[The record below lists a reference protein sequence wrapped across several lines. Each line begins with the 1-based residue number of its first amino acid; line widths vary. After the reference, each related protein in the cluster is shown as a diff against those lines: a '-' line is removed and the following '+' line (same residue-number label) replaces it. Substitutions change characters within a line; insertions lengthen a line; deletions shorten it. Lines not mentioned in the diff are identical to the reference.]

1 MAIKVFAGLQSAQG
15 VISTSL
21 LDIGATDFNGGE
33 KYNSIKSEVFNT
45 LQAEGDQFLV
55 GIETT
60 FDMPIEWSTK
70 ILELIMQGLGYVKQ
84 DEDEEYKLSSEDP
97 AHYTVIVSDSSN
109 NMKTIY
115 KDCKLNTIAINIVKG
130 AVVNGSTSWIGK
142 TADFQS
148 GVVADSS
155 STNRGESLVAL
166 GSTIN
171 LGEVD
176 SSSEVNSLT
185 IDITNNL
192 EAKGAINSLYT
203 AEIRRNAPQATS
215 ATLEFNTYNQVR
227 FANLKAKAATNTTEN
242 LTITL
247 ADRDKTIEILIPKL
261 FVAENTRADYKG
273 AGSQTLKMN
282 ASINND
288 ENTPV
293 IFKF

>member
-1 MAIKVFAGLQSAQG
+1 MAIKVFAGLQSGQG
-15 VISTSL
+15 VISTDL

-33 KYNSIKSEVFNT
+33 KYNSIKSEVFNS

-60 FDMPIEWSTK
+60 FDMPIEWNAKS
-70 ILELIMQGLGYVKQ
+70 LELIMQGLGYKP
-84 DEDEEYKLSSEDP
+84 DENEWYKLSSDDP

-115 KDCKLNTIAINIVKG
+115 KDCKLNTIAINAVKG

-142 TADFQS
+142 KVEFQS
-148 GVVADSS
+148 GVIMDSS
-155 STNRGESLVAL
+155 STNRGTSLVTL
-166 GSTIN
+166 GSTIY
-171 LGEVD
+171 LGGID

-203 AEIRRNAPQATS
+203 TEIRRSSPQSTS
-215 ATLEFNTYNQVR
+215 ATLEFNTYDQSR
-227 FANLKAKAATNTTEN
+227 FANLKTKAATNRTEN
-242 LTITL
+242 LTIVL
-247 ADRDKTIEILIPKL
+247 VDNDNTIEILIPKL
-261 FVAENTRADYKG
+261 FVVENTRADYKG
-273 AGSQTLKMN
+273 AGNQTLKMN